1 MIPQILAGIGT
12 AGSIVQAGISM
23 AKKPTYPGPSAD
35 EEQALFLA
43 GETAADASMLGEASA
58 AQVSRMVQTGNE
70 VDSNQIQEFNAMF
83 RNVSPFDMA
92 KISQSL
98 IKRSLDVRKQTGEGI
113 ASFLD
118 SSQSK
123 NLLTRVSAN
132 QGYAQIANVVQQKKL
147 QAQLLKEDTEARM
160 NKQFTDMMTNI
171 TKAISSPILDIGAK
185 TDMSPGITTS
195 NPNAA
200 AQVQPVPAAAPT
212 QPVANE
218 SDVLAKLQTAGFSQE
233 QIEYF
238 MNSLR
243 SPGYAGAIA
252 SPPSF

>member
-1 MIPQILAGIGT
+1 MIPIPQILAGVGA

-23 AKKPTYPGPSAD
+23 ANKPTYPGPSAD

-58 AQVSRMVQTGNE
+58 GQVSRMVQTGNE
-70 VDSNQIQEFNAMF
+70 VDSNQTQEFNAMF

-147 QAQLLKEDTEARM
+147 QAQLLKEETEAKM

-185 TDMSPGITTS
+185 TDMAPGITKS

-200 AQVQPVPAAAPT
+200 TPVKPETFDDNVYPGDMGLREALVAQGLDPAAVDAMLIKY
-212 QPVANE
+212 N
-218 SDVLAKLQTAGFSQE
+218 
-233 QIEYF
+233 
-238 MNSLR
+238 R
-243 SPGYAGAIA
+243 SPAMQV
-252 SPPSF
+252 PSF